1 MANASRF
8 DVAVIGGGP
17 GGSSVATALA
27 RRGRSVL
34 LLERDRF
41 PRFHIGESQLPW
53 INGVLDAL
61 GAHDA
66 VAKAGFV
73 EKWGASFSEIDGTP
87 AAYVDFTAAVET
99 PVPQTYQVPRA
110 AFDEVLLRHAE
121 RSGVIVREEHR
132 ALDAA
137 FDPDGVTLRFTG
149 PAGPGEARVQAVVDA
164 SGRSGLLA
172 RRIGG
177 YETDV
182 TLQHVAVH
190 AQYEGIPR
198 ASGRPAGD
206 IRVLTRA
213 DVGWVWLIPISER
226 LTSVGVV
233 VSQALHR
240 RESKAT
246 AEESLE
252 HYLRETPAAPA
263 LLREA
268 TRVSPARFDA
278 DYSYLA
284 RAMAGDRWVAVG
296 DAAAF
301 LDPIFSTGVLL
312 AMQGGLE
319 AAEAIDA
326 GLRAGDLSARRFEGY
341 ERVVRRRYHYF
352 RRFVVGFYDPYFRRL
367 LFRRSRRLGIYEAV
381 LSALAGNWRP
391 TLGTRLRIQLFF
403 AIVAVKR
410 FFRVAPPGDA
420 TWRLEPADL
429 TSEGARTPRR

>member
-1 MANASRF
+1 MTHANGDGRY

-17 GGSSVATALA
+17 GGASVAAALA

-53 INGVLDAL
+53 INGVLEAL
-61 GAHDA
+61 GADDL

-73 EKWGASFSEIDGTP
+73 EKWGASFWEIDGTP

-99 PVPQTYQVPRA
+99 PVPRTYQVPRA
-110 AFDEVLLRHAE
+110 RFDEVLLRHAE
-121 RSGVIVREEHR
+121 RSGVIVREGCR
-132 ALDAA
+132 ALDAEFA
-137 FDPDGVTLRFTG
+137 GDGVTVRFAGPDGVE
-149 PAGPGEARVQAVVDA
+149 AHARVAVVVDA
-164 SGRSGLLA
+164 SGRAGFLA

-177 YETDV
+177 YENDAM
-182 TLQHVAVH
+182 LQHVAVH

-198 ASGRPAGD
+198 AEGRAAGD

-213 DVGWVWLIPISER
+213 DVGWIWLIPISETV
-226 LTSVGVV
+226 TSVGAVV
-233 VSQALHR
+233 PQTLHR
-240 RESKAT
+240 RESQPT
-246 AEESLE
+246 ADESLD
-252 HYLRETPAAPA
+252 HYLRSTPAAPG
-263 LLREA
+263 LLAHAR
-268 TRVSPARFDA
+268 RVSPARFDA
-278 DYSYLA
+278 DYSYIA
-284 RAMAGDRWVAVG
+284 RRMAGDRWVAVG
-296 DAAAF
+296 DAGSF

-326 GLRAGDLSARRFEGY
+326 GLRAGDLSAARFTRY
-341 ERVVRRRYHYF
+341 ERIVRRRYHYF

-391 TLGTRLRIQLFF
+391 SIGTWLRIQLFF
-403 AIVAVKR
+403 AIVRLKR
-410 FFRVAPPGDA
+410 VFRIAPPEDA
-420 TWRLEPADL
+420 GVWRA
-429 TSEGARTPRR
+429 